1 MDLLFRTKRG
11 VQGDNAFLFTLGHLA
26 ISDDH
31 HQGDEETSLKV
42 PKPMIKQ
49 QTIVPQ
55 KREDFMNKSNFS

>member
-1 MDLLFRTKRG
+1 MDLLFRTRRG
-11 VQGDNAFLFTLGHLA
+11 AQRHNAFLSTLGHLA

-31 HQGDEETSLKV
+31 QGDEKTSLKV
-42 PKPMIKQ
+42 PKPQIKQ

>member
-55 KREDFMNKSNFS
+55 KKRRFYEQI

>member
-11 VQGDNAFLFTLGHLA
+11 AQRDNAFLSTLGHLA
-26 ISDDH
+26 ISDD

-42 PKPMIKQ
+42 PKPQIKQ